1 MFFVFFHY
9 YNSYFFIL
17 SRFDF
22 FISGCTEAVHML
34 LKYGANMN
42 WSPPSG
48 SITAGLSQCG
58 ITGTALQVAAVGGWN
73 QIGKKKKKRKTKK
86 NKATKQQRRK
96 KQFRSNH

>member
-1 MFFVFFHY
+1 
-9 YNSYFFIL
+9 
-17 SRFDF
+17 
-22 FISGCTEAVHML
+22 ML

-58 ITGTALQVAAVGGWN
+58 ITGTALQVAAVSGWN

>member
-1 MFFVFFHY
+1 
-9 YNSYFFIL
+9 
-17 SRFDF
+17 
-22 FISGCTEAVHML
+22 ML

-58 ITGTALQVAAVGGWN
+58 ITGTALQVAAVSGWN
-73 QIGKKKKKRKTKK
+73 QIGKKKKKKEKQRK
-86 NKATKQQRRK
+86 TKQQRRK